1 MAAAKVATEFR
12 YLLRDKDRLGN
23 PRVYYRPPGGKMIRL
38 RSPIGTQAFVEEYQR
53 ARDGLTTTTETPA
66 RIVRAEQGTLRGLI
80 VGYYKSANFKS
91 LCLTTQRARRGILD
105 HICESIV
112 DTPAG
117 PRARGT
123 LPFAQMMARHVRAI
137 RDEKL
142 DLPEAANGR
151 IKALGQVFRWAIEN
165 DLTDTDPTAAVDY
178 LSSGSEGFHTWTV
191 EEVRQYEIVHPIGTK
206 ARLALALL
214 LFTGVRRS
222 DVVKLGRHM
231 ERDGVLHFTETKG
244 ANSRA
249 LGRKKTTDAKKRVLP
264 ILPELKAAIDALPS
278 GQLIY
283 LVTEFGR
290 PFTAAGFGNKFR
302 DWCNEANLKHC
313 TAHGCRKA
321 GAKMAAENG
330 ATAHQ
335 LMAIFGWET
344 LRQAEVYTRNAN
356 RTLLAEQAMHL
367 LVPREKNKSGA

>member
-1 MAAAKVATEFR
+1 
-12 YLLRDKDRLGN
+12 
-23 PRVYYRPPGGKMIRL
+23 MIRL

-80 VGYYKSANFKS
+80 EGYYKSANFKS
-91 LCLTTQRARRGILD
+91 LGLTTQRARRGILD
-105 HICESIV
+105 HICESVV

-117 PRARGT
+117 PRARGA

-206 ARLALALL
+206 ARLVSLDKPRAAVSILTLFSIATTLA
-214 LFTGVRRS
+214 FW
-222 DVVKLGRHM
+222 
-231 ERDGVLHFTETKG
+231 
-244 ANSRA
+244 A
-249 LGRKKTTDAKKRVLP
+249 
-264 ILPELKAAIDALPS
+264 IAIDELPYRS
-278 GQLIY
+278 ISKYGFENWRRLI
-283 LVTEFGR
+283 
-290 PFTAAGFGNKFR
+290 
-302 DWCNEANLKHC
+302 
-313 TAHGCRKA
+313 
-321 GAKMAAENG
+321 
-330 ATAHQ
+330 ATA
-335 LMAIFGWET
+335 E
-344 LRQAEVYTRNAN
+344 
-356 RTLLAEQAMHL
+356 AMNWAKAL
-367 LVPREKNKSGA
+367 E